1 MPPTECIYQVSNWYL
16 KACWRKV
23 RKTRTDGRTDGRTDR
38 RTDGRTLPRHNT
50 SRFSNGRI
58 KTQYRNRLPWLTEGL
73 KLSIKH
79 KNKLYRTSLKHP
91 TEYNIT
97 IYKNYRNKL
106 TSLLKIEENNFYQN
120 QITSNKNNLRKV
132 WAIIKNVIN
141 KNKSKKKSDQFI
153 SNNKKITN
161 PNEIANGFN
170 DYFVNIG
177 PTLIAKITSEGP
189 SYKIF
194 MHNDYH
200 MSFFIDPA
208 NEGEII
214 NIISHL
220 KEGAPGRDE
229 IVARNLKCISD
240 SIAYPLAQ
248 IANLSFQQGVFPE
261 ELKIAAVTPLYKAKD
276 PMMFN
281 NYRPISLISVFAKIL
296 ERLMYNRL
304 LKFINKHQIF
314 NKHQFGFR
322 DKHSTFM
329 ALIILLEN
337 LVNAIDNGKCAVGI
351 FLDFQKA
358 FDTVD
363 HCILLDKL
371 YFYGIRGQAFDWF
384 SSYLHNRQQLVNYC
398 GCESDLKSIKCGVP
412 KGSILGPLLF
422 LLYINDLPQVSE
434 YFMPI
439 LFADDTNLF
448 ATGYNLNDIVS
459 EINKEIANIY
469 AWVKANKLSLNID
482 KTNFMLF
489 TPKCEPRTIKD
500 IFIDG
505 NKIVEVTET
514 RFLGVIID
522 CKLNWSPHITYIS
535 KKVAKGVGI
544 IIKARKLFD
553 QETLLTL
560 YYTFVYPYLNYCIH
574 VWGKAYNV
582 HIHDLIVLQNKAVRI
597 VHGVSPR
604 TNADKL
610 YFDHNILSLKR
621 LYSYNIGIFMYK
633 FSKNMLPELFDNFF
647 CNVASVHEHNTRSAC
662 LNHIYVKF
670 KGTTRGQKAF
680 SYSGACIW
688 NLILSR
694 IETDC
699 AIGTFKKFLAKLL
712 LNSKEDLLS
721 TWILINVVIP
731 PH

>member
-1 MPPTECIYQVSNWYL
+1 
-16 KACWRKV
+16 
-23 RKTRTDGRTDGRTDR
+23 
-38 RTDGRTLPRHNT
+38 
-50 SRFSNGRI
+50 
-58 KTQYRNRLPWLTEGL
+58 
-73 KLSIKH
+73 
-79 KNKLYRTSLKHP
+79 
-91 TEYNIT
+91 
-97 IYKNYRNKL
+97 
-106 TSLLKIEENNFYQN
+106 
-120 QITSNKNNLRKV
+120 
-132 WAIIKNVIN
+132 
-141 KNKSKKKSDQFI
+141 
-153 SNNKKITN
+153 
-161 PNEIANGFN
+161 
-170 DYFVNIG
+170 
-177 PTLIAKITSEGP
+177 
-189 SYKIF
+189 
-194 MHNDYH
+194 MHNDRH
-200 MSFFIDPA
+200 MSFFVDPT
-208 NEGEII
+208 NEAEII
-214 NIISHL
+214 NIINHL

-248 IANLSFQQGVFPE
+248 VANLSFQQGIFPE

-304 LKFINKHQIF
+304 LKFINKNQLF

-329 ALIILLEN
+329 ALIILIEN

-384 SSYLHNRQQLVNYC
+384 SSYLHNRQQLVNYY
-398 GCESDLKSIKCGVP
+398 GYESDLKTIKCGVP
-412 KGSILGPLLF
+412 QGSILGPLLF

-489 TPKCEPRTIKD
+489 TPKCVPQSING

-505 NKIVEVTET
+505 NKIMEVTET
-514 RFLGVIID
+514 KFLGVIID

-544 IIKARKLFD
+544 ILKARKLFD

-582 HIHDLIVLQNKAVRI
+582 HIHDLIILQNKAIRI

-604 TNADKL
+604 TNANKL
-610 YFDHNILSLKR
+610 YFDYNILSLKR

-633 FSKNMLPELFDNFF
+633 FSKNMLPELFENFF
-647 CNVASVHEHNTRSAC
+647 CNVASVHEHSTRSAC

-670 KGTTRGQKAF
+670 KGTTRGQKAC
-680 SYSGACIW
+680 SYSGARIW
-688 NLILSR
+688 NLILSH

-699 AIGTFKKFLAKLL
+699 AIGTFKKLFAKLL

-721 TWILINVVIP
+721 IWIWINVAIP
-731 PH
+731 TH

>member
-1 MPPTECIYQVSNWYL
+1 
-16 KACWRKV
+16 
-23 RKTRTDGRTDGRTDR
+23 
-38 RTDGRTLPRHNT
+38 
-50 SRFSNGRI
+50 
-58 KTQYRNRLPWLTEGL
+58 
-73 KLSIKH
+73 
-79 KNKLYRTSLKHP
+79 
-91 TEYNIT
+91 
-97 IYKNYRNKL
+97 
-106 TSLLKIEENNFYQN
+106 
-120 QITSNKNNLRKV
+120 
-132 WAIIKNVIN
+132 
-141 KNKSKKKSDQFI
+141 
-153 SNNKKITN
+153 
-161 PNEIANGFN
+161 
-170 DYFVNIG
+170 
-177 PTLIAKITSEGP
+177 
-189 SYKIF
+189 
-194 MHNDYH
+194 MHNDCH

-208 NEGEII
+208 NEAEII
-214 NIISHL
+214 YIISHL

-304 LKFINKHQIF
+304 LKFINKYQIF

-358 FDTVD
+358 FNTVD
-363 HCILLDKL
+363 HCILLDKS

-384 SSYLHNRQQLVNYC
+384 SSYLHNHQQLVNYC
-398 GCESDLKSIKCGVP
+398 GCESNLKNIKCGVP
-412 KGSILGPLLF
+412 QGSILGPLLF

-489 TPKCEPRTIKD
+489 TPKCVPRSIKD

-514 RFLGVIID
+514 KFLGVIID

-535 KKVAKGVGI
+535 KKRCERCWHHHKS
-544 IIKARKLFD
+544 K
-553 QETLLTL
+553 ETFWPGNIVDTVL
-560 YYTFVYPYLNYCIH
+560 YICL
-574 VWGKAYNV
+574 
-582 HIHDLIVLQNKAVRI
+582 
-597 VHGVSPR
+597 S
-604 TNADKL
+604 
-610 YFDHNILSLKR
+610 IL
-621 LYSYNIGIFMYK
+621 
-633 FSKNMLPELFDNFF
+633 
-647 CNVASVHEHNTRSAC
+647 
-662 LNHIYVKF
+662 
-670 KGTTRGQKAF
+670 
-680 SYSGACIW
+680 
-688 NLILSR
+688 
-694 IETDC
+694 
-699 AIGTFKKFLAKLL
+699 KLL
-712 LNSKEDLLS
+712 Y
-721 TWILINVVIP
+721 TCMG
-731 PH
+731 

>member
-1 MPPTECIYQVSNWYL
+1 
-16 KACWRKV
+16 
-23 RKTRTDGRTDGRTDR
+23 
-38 RTDGRTLPRHNT
+38 
-50 SRFSNGRI
+50 
-58 KTQYRNRLPWLTEGL
+58 
-73 KLSIKH
+73 
-79 KNKLYRTSLKHP
+79 
-91 TEYNIT
+91 
-97 IYKNYRNKL
+97 
-106 TSLLKIEENNFYQN
+106 
-120 QITSNKNNLRKV
+120 
-132 WAIIKNVIN
+132 
-141 KNKSKKKSDQFI
+141 
-153 SNNKKITN
+153 
-161 PNEIANGFN
+161 
-170 DYFVNIG
+170 
-177 PTLIAKITSEGP
+177 
-189 SYKIF
+189 
-194 MHNDYH
+194 
-200 MSFFIDPA
+200 
-208 NEGEII
+208 
-214 NIISHL
+214 
-220 KEGAPGRDE
+220 
-229 IVARNLKCISD
+229 
-240 SIAYPLAQ
+240 
-248 IANLSFQQGVFPE
+248 
-261 ELKIAAVTPLYKAKD
+261 
-276 PMMFN
+276 MMFN

-296 ERLMYNRL
+296 ERLMCNRL
-304 LKFINKHQIF
+304 LKFINKNHFF

-329 ALIILLEN
+329 ALIILIEN

-384 SSYLHNRQQLVNYC
+384 SSYLHNRQQLVNYY
-398 GCESDLKSIKCGVP
+398 GCESDLKIIKCGVP
-412 KGSILGPLLF
+412 QGSILGPLLF

-459 EINKEIANIY
+459 EIKKEIAYIY

-489 TPKCEPRTIKD
+489 TPKCVPPSING

-505 NKIVEVTET
+505 NKIMEVTET
-514 RFLGVIID
+514 KFLSVIID

-535 KKVAKGVGI
+535 KKVAKDVGI
-544 IIKARKLFD
+544 ILKARKLFD

-582 HIHDLIVLQNKAVRI
+582 HIHDLIILQNKAVRI

-604 TNADKL
+604 TNANKL

-621 LYSYNIGIFMYK
+621 LYSYNISIFMYK
-633 FSKNMLPELFDNFF
+633 FSKTMLPELFENFF
-647 CNVASVHEHNTRSAC
+647 CNVASVHEHSTRSAC

-680 SYSGACIW
+680 SYSGARIW
-688 NLILSR
+688 NLILSH

-699 AIGTFKKFLAKLL
+699 AIGTFKKLFAKLL

-721 TWILINVVIP
+721 IWIWINAVIP
-731 PH
+731 TH

>member
-1 MPPTECIYQVSNWYL
+1 
-16 KACWRKV
+16 
-23 RKTRTDGRTDGRTDR
+23 
-38 RTDGRTLPRHNT
+38 
-50 SRFSNGRI
+50 
-58 KTQYRNRLPWLTEGL
+58 
-73 KLSIKH
+73 
-79 KNKLYRTSLKHP
+79 
-91 TEYNIT
+91 
-97 IYKNYRNKL
+97 
-106 TSLLKIEENNFYQN
+106 
-120 QITSNKNNLRKV
+120 
-132 WAIIKNVIN
+132 
-141 KNKSKKKSDQFI
+141 
-153 SNNKKITN
+153 
-161 PNEIANGFN
+161 
-170 DYFVNIG
+170 
-177 PTLIAKITSEGP
+177 
-189 SYKIF
+189 
-194 MHNDYH
+194 MHNDRH
-200 MSFFIDPA
+200 MSFFVDPT
-208 NEGEII
+208 NEAEII
-214 NIISHL
+214 NIINHL

-248 IANLSFQQGVFPE
+248 VANLSFQQGIFPE

-304 LKFINKHQIF
+304 LMFINKNQIF

-329 ALIILLEN
+329 ALIIPIEN

-358 FDTVD
+358 FGTVD

-371 YFYGIRGQAFDWF
+371 YFHGIRGQAFDWF
-384 SSYLHNRQQLVNYC
+384 SSYLHNRQQLVNYY
-398 GCESDLKSIKCGVP
+398 GYESDLKTIKCGVP
-412 KGSILGPLLF
+412 QGSILGPLLF

-448 ATGYNLNDIVS
+448 ATGYNLNDVVS

-489 TPKCEPRTIKD
+489 TPKCVPRSING

-505 NKIVEVTET
+505 NKIMEVTET
-514 RFLGVIID
+514 KFLGVIID

-544 IIKARKLFD
+544 ILKARKLFD

-582 HIHDLIVLQNKAVRI
+582 HIHDLIILQNKAIRI

-604 TNADKL
+604 TNANKL
-610 YFDHNILSLKR
+610 YFDYNILSLKR

-633 FSKNMLPELFDNFF
+633 FSKNMLPELFENFF
-647 CNVASVHEHNTRSAC
+647 CNVASVHEHSTRSAC
-662 LNHIYVKF
+662 LNHIYVQF

-680 SYSGACIW
+680 SYSGARIW
-688 NLILSR
+688 NLILSH

-699 AIGTFKKFLAKLL
+699 AIGTFKKLFAKLL

-721 TWILINVVIP
+721 IWIWINVAIP
-731 PH
+731 TH

>member
-1 MPPTECIYQVSNWYL
+1 M
-16 KACWRKV
+16 KV
-23 RKTRTDGRTDGRTDR
+23 
-38 RTDGRTLPRHNT
+38 
-50 SRFSNGRI
+50 

-79 KNKLYRTSLKHP
+79 KNKLYCTSLKHP
-91 TEYNIT
+91 TEYNINT
-97 IYKNYRNKL
+97 YYKNYRNKL
-106 TSLLKIEENNFYQN
+106 TSLLKIEEKNFYQN
-120 QITSNKNNLRKV
+120 QITSNKSNLRKV

-161 PNEIANGFN
+161 PSEIANGFN

-177 PTLIAKITSEGP
+177 PTLAAKITSEGL
-189 SYKIF
+189 SYKSF
-194 MHNDYH
+194 MHNDRH
-200 MSFFIDPA
+200 MSFFVDPT
-208 NEGEII
+208 NEAEII
-214 NIISHL
+214 NKINHL

-248 IANLSFQQGVFPE
+248 VANLPFQQGIFPE
-261 ELKIAAVTPLYKAKD
+261 ELKIAAVTPLYQAKD

-304 LKFINKHQIF
+304 LKFINKNQFF

-329 ALIILLEN
+329 ALIILIEN

-384 SSYLHNRQQLVNYC
+384 SSYLHDRQQLVNHY
-398 GCESDLKSIKCGVP
+398 GYESDLKTIKCGVP
-412 KGSILGPLLF
+412 QGSILGPLLF
-422 LLYINDLPQVSE
+422 LLYINNLPQVSE

-482 KTNFMLF
+482 KTIL
-489 TPKCEPRTIKD
+489 C
-500 IFIDG
+500 
-505 NKIVEVTET
+505 
-514 RFLGVIID
+514 FLHQ
-522 CKLNWSPHITYIS
+522 N
-535 KKVAKGVGI
+535 
-544 IIKARKLFD
+544 
-553 QETLLTL
+553 
-560 YYTFVYPYLNYCIH
+560 VYLGP
-574 VWGKAYNV
+574 
-582 HIHDLIVLQNKAVRI
+582 
-597 VHGVSPR
+597 
-604 TNADKL
+604 
-610 YFDHNILSLKR
+610 
-621 LYSYNIGIFMYK
+621 
-633 FSKNMLPELFDNFF
+633 
-647 CNVASVHEHNTRSAC
+647 
-662 LNHIYVKF
+662 
-670 KGTTRGQKAF
+670 
-680 SYSGACIW
+680 
-688 NLILSR
+688 
-694 IETDC
+694 
-699 AIGTFKKFLAKLL
+699 
-712 LNSKEDLLS
+712 
-721 TWILINVVIP
+721 
-731 PH
+731 

>member
-1 MPPTECIYQVSNWYL
+1 MM
-16 KACWRKV
+16 KV
-23 RKTRTDGRTDGRTDR
+23 
-38 RTDGRTLPRHNT
+38 
-50 SRFSNGRI
+50 

-79 KNKLYRTSLKHP
+79 KNKLYCTSLKHP
-91 TEYNIT
+91 TEYNINT
-97 IYKNYRNKL
+97 YKNYRNKL
-106 TSLLKIEENNFYQN
+106 TSLLKKEENNFYQN
-120 QITSNKNNLRKV
+120 QITSNKSNIRKV

-161 PNEIANGFN
+161 PSEIANGFN
-170 DYFVNIG
+170 DYFVNHG
-177 PTLIAKITSEGP
+177 PTLAAKITSEGL
-189 SYKIF
+189 SYKSF
-194 MHNDYH
+194 MHNDRH
-200 MSFFIDPA
+200 MSFFVDPT
-208 NEGEII
+208 NEAEII
-214 NIISHL
+214 NIINHL
-220 KEGAPGRDE
+220 TEGAPGRDE

-248 IANLSFQQGVFPE
+248 VANLSFQQGIFPE

-296 ERLMYNRL
+296 ERLMYIRL
-304 LKFINKHQIF
+304 LKFINKNQIF

-329 ALIILLEN
+329 ALIILIKN

-384 SSYLHNRQQLVNYC
+384 SSYLHNRQQLVNYY
-398 GCESDLKSIKCGVP
+398 GYESDLKTIKCGVP
-412 KGSILGPLLF
+412 QGSILGPLLF

-448 ATGYNLNDIVS
+448 ATGYNLNDIFS

-489 TPKCEPRTIKD
+489 TPKCVPRSING
-500 IFIDG
+500 IFING
-505 NKIVEVTET
+505 NKIMEVTET
-514 RFLGVIID
+514 KFLGVIID
-522 CKLNWSPHITYIS
+522 CKLNWSPQITYIS

-544 IIKARKLFD
+544 ILKARKLFD

-582 HIHDLIVLQNKAVRI
+582 HIHDLIILQNKAIRI

-604 TNADKL
+604 TNANKL
-610 YFDHNILSLKR
+610 YFDYNILSLKR

-633 FSKNMLPELFDNFF
+633 FSKNMLPALFENFF
-647 CNVASVHEHNTRSAC
+647 LQCC
-662 LNHIYVKF
+662 F
-670 KGTTRGQKAF
+670 
-680 SYSGACIW
+680 C
-688 NLILSR
+688 
-694 IETDC
+694 
-699 AIGTFKKFLAKLL
+699 
-712 LNSKEDLLS
+712 
-721 TWILINVVIP
+721 TWT
-731 PH
+731 